1 MLDLIKTLDARLG
14 EPSTWASIAGLLV
27 LAHVNVDPGLWHQIT
42 EYGVVAASALG
53 MLLAEIG
60 KKPVV
65 QIAADVMAT
74 LATALR
80 AMPAPT
86 PTTGTAPAA
95 PNPAAAQVA
104 A

>member
-27 LAHVNVDPGLWHQIT
+27 LAHVNVDPGVWHQIT

-74 LATALR
+74 LAAALR
-80 AMPAPT
+80 AMPAGSATSSTAAGT
-86 PTTGTAPAA
+86 PP
-95 PNPAAAQVA
+95 VA
-104 A
+104 